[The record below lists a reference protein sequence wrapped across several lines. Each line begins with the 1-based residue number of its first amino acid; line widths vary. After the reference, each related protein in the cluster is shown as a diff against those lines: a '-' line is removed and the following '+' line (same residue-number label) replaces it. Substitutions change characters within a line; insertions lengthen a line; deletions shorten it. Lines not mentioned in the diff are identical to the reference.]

1 MALTTLIL
9 RSGFVFGGSTGVRR
23 PALLLL
29 TFVSKPKSRLASPLP
44 PDSFLQTFSCIC
56 VKMNS

>member
-29 TFVSKPKSRLASPLP
+29 TFVSKPTSHGSPALCPQTALYKPFLAY
-44 PDSFLQTFSCIC
+44 
-56 VKMNS
+56 V